1 MAAGADAALVARLN
15 AAIEVGMAPAVWA
28 DLQPDRAAVHE
39 ISGRARSFGE
49 LNANEDFSHI
59 KACEGSTCTLLFL
72 DKTHGRGRRWCSM
85 AACGNRAKQAA
96 HRQRLRASQSP

>member
-1 MAAGADAALVARLN
+1 MMMRVQGGRDMAAGADAALVARLN

-49 LNANEDFSHI
+49 LNAN
-59 KACEGSTCTLLFL
+59 A
-72 DKTHGRGRRWCSM
+72 
-85 AACGNRAKQAA
+85 NRIA
-96 HRQRLRASQSP
+96 RLLRAHGLKAGTAATPTSANSALASQLSTP